1 MAVIFGALLIQGVTP
16 GPQLVTEHPELFW
29 GVVNSMYIGNVLLLI
44 MSIPLLGVFVRILRV
59 RATVLAPITVL
70 ITLVGAYTVNNS
82 VFDIGLVIGFGVL
95 GYLMKKAGF
104 DPGPMVLAFVLGSL
118 LETSLRRSLLL
129 FDGDPTGFVTRPISG
144 TLFALFLAVVLMPL
158 AGSLLR
164 RRRAALTP
172 PGEPI
177 AAQSVSDRAT
187 PAEPAAAQSV
197 SDRATPGE
205 PTAAHSVSDRS
216 TSGQPVTGKHVTE
229 SQGGESVRNRPVDSV
244 AERPADAE
252 VGSAA
257 GPSGESVRRDP
268 NPEIKEPE

>member
-1 MAVIFGALLIQGVTP
+1 
-16 GPQLVTEHPELFW
+16 
-29 GVVNSMYIGNVLLLI
+29 

-144 TLFALFLAVVLMPL
+144 TLFALFLAVALMPL

-187 PAEPAAAQSV
+187 PAEPVAAQSV

-205 PTAAHSVSDRS
+205 PAAAHSVSDRS

-244 AERPADAE
+244 AERRADVE
-252 VGSAA
+252 VGRAA
-257 GPSGESVRRDP
+257 EPSGESVRRDP